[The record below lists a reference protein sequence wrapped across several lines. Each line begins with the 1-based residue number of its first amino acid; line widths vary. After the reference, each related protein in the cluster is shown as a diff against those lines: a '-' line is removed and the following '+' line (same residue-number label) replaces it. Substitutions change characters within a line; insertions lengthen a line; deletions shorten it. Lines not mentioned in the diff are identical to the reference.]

1 MKLSNFVK
9 KVMMCMGL
17 MLGMSFVNAVA
28 APVTVVDEVQQDNNY
43 VVITGVGV
51 NMRKGPGLNYGVY
64 PTKPNKGAKLTCLG
78 ESGDWYK
85 VAWGKGTAYVFKKYA
100 KFVEGTAVAKP
111 KSTPMCQITGQG
123 VRLRLGPGLNYDFL
137 AYPNGKA
144 WGPAKGEKLVIT
156 GDYGDWWQV
165 AYADGNYYVSKQFAK
180 KIQ

>member
-123 VRLRLGPGLNYDFL
+123 VRLRLGPGLFFPDLGVDLGEIDIRVLYRDMHMGYIKFVDGLN
-137 AYPNGKA
+137 PNRL
-144 WGPAKGEKLVIT
+144 P
-156 GDYGDWWQV
+156 D
-165 AYADGNYYVSKQFAK
+165 S
-180 KIQ
+180 

>member
-1 MKLSNFVK
+1 MIFQNYVK
-9 KVMMCMGL
+9 KVIMCMAL
-17 MLGMSFVNAVA
+17 MLGMSCVHVFA
-28 APVTVVDEVQQDNNY
+28 ASVTSVEEVQQSAY

-51 NMRKGPGLNYGVY
+51 NMRKGPGLDYGVY
-64 PTKPNKGAKLTCLG
+64 PTKPKKGAKLTCLG

-100 KFVEGTAVAKP
+100 KYVSGTGVARP
-111 KSTPMCQITGQG
+111 QSTPMCQITGTG

-156 GDYGDWWQV
+156 GDYGEWWQV
-165 AYADGNYYVSKQFAK
+165 AYANGNYYVSKKYAK

>member
-85 VAWGKGTAYVFKKYA
+85 VAWGKGTAYVFK
-100 KFVEGTAVAKP
+100 
-111 KSTPMCQITGQG
+111 
-123 VRLRLGPGLNYDFL
+123 
-137 AYPNGKA
+137 
-144 WGPAKGEKLVIT
+144 
-156 GDYGDWWQV
+156 
-165 AYADGNYYVSKQFAK
+165 
-180 KIQ
+180 